1 MSLYNINKL
10 IKHHFDLLVED
21 IQDPTNYNE
30 DWGIDPYNW
39 DTLEDYANGDIEIMY
54 NEYPWNYVGSLNKEI
69 QEVCDIH
76 ITLKIMEYISDCV
89 NETDLD
95 FEIIHDDAYG
105 LIYKYIYFFVKE
117 NCVEI
122 FLDDLKTIFEINKK
136 ECEKKDVL
144 NFKCIV
150 SPKKQS
156 PSDVDNIIISYL
168 SF

>member
-95 FEIIHDDAYG
+95 FEI
-105 LIYKYIYFFVKE
+105 
-117 NCVEI
+117 
-122 FLDDLKTIFEINKK
+122 NKK

-150 SPKKQS
+150 SPKKQL